1 MMNKFPVWIDCDPGV
16 DDSAAII
23 LASDLKKLDIL
34 GISTVAG
41 NTPLSKT
48 TANAL
53 KLGDLVGKPYPVYA
67 GADRPLIRPYLDG
80 SDFHGADGLGT
91 ASLPPTER
99 QPEEEKAW
107 DGLYAAA
114 KANPG
119 TLELITMGPLTN
131 IAIALETYPD
141 LPKLVKRILMMG
153 GSVTR
158 GNRTPCAEYN
168 IYADPDAAQVVFRSG
183 IPIVMCGLEVTEQA
197 YILPEE
203 WATLEDSFS
212 EKSRFFHEASRFILE
227 KNLENGHPGFCIH
240 DAVPV
245 YYLAH
250 PEMFEGEEAGVYV
263 ETQSELTLGK
273 TVTDLYS
280 DRQFEEKNAYV
291 VLKIEREP
299 FLLALLHAL
308 EKED

>member
-1 MMNKFPVWIDCDPGV
+1 MNKFPVWIDCDPGV
-16 DDSAAII
+16 DDAAAII
-23 LASDLKKLDIL
+23 LASDLKELEIL

-53 KLGDLVGKPYPVYA
+53 KIGDLIGKPYPVYA
-67 GADRPLIRPYLDG
+67 GADRPLIRPYHDG
-80 SDFHGADGLGT
+80 SEFHGAEGLGS
-91 ASLPPTER
+91 ASLPGSER

-141 LPKLVKRILMMG
+141 LPKLVNRILMMG

-168 IYADPDAAQVVFRSG
+168 IFADPDAAQVVFRSG
-183 IPIVMCGLEVTEQA
+183 IPIVMCGLEVTEKA

-203 WATLEDSFS
+203 WAALEDSIS
-212 EKSRFFHEASRFILE
+212 EKSRFFHKASGHILE
-227 KNLENGHPGFCIH
+227 KNLQAGHPGFCIH

-245 YYLAH
+245 YYLVH
-250 PEMFEGEEAGVYV
+250 PELFSGEQAGVYV

-280 DRQFEEKNAYV
+280 DRQFEEKNTFV
-291 VLKIEREP
+291 VLDIDREA
-299 FLLALLHAL
+299 FLFALLHAL

>member
-1 MMNKFPVWIDCDPGV
+1 MSKIPVWIDCDPGV
-16 DDSAAII
+16 DDAAAII
-23 LASDLKKLDIL
+23 LAADRKELNIL

-41 NTPLSKT
+41 NVPLSLT

-53 KLGDLVGKPYPVYA
+53 KLGDLVGQAYPVYA
-67 GADRPLIRPYLDG
+67 GADRPLLRPYHDG
-80 SDFHGADGLGT
+80 RDFHGAEGFGSADLPV
-91 ASLPPTER
+91 SLR
-99 QPEEEKAW
+99 QAEEEKAW
-107 DGLYAAA
+107 EGLYAAA

-119 TLELITMGPLTN
+119 TLELVTMGPLTN

-141 LPKLVKRILMMG
+141 LPKLVHRILMMG

-168 IYADPDAAQVVFRSG
+168 IFADPEAAQAVFRSS

-203 WATLEDSFS
+203 WAALEDSFS
-212 EKSRFFHEASRFILE
+212 EKTRFFHKASTHILE
-227 KNLENGHPGFCIH
+227 KNLENGHSGFCIH
-240 DAVPV
+240 DAVPIF
-245 YYLAH
+245 YLVH
-250 PEMFEGEEAGVYV
+250 PELFEGETAGVFV
-263 ETQSELTLGK
+263 ETQSDLTLGK

-280 DRQFEEKNAYV
+280 DRQFEEKNAFV
-291 VLKIEREP
+291 VLKIDREA